1 MYCEIQP
8 FDVEKSYFDERQPR
22 GVILSGGPETVTSGD
37 TPRIPERLLELE
49 IPILGICYGMQAL
62 AAQLGGGVKSSAHR
76 EFGHAE
82 IDLHGGSEL
91 LGTLDPDS
99 HGKAQVWMS
108 HGDKVTDLPEGLAL
122 PLARRAPRLRQW
134 RIRQNEFTRFNFI
147 QRLRIPQTEII

>member
-37 TPRIPERLLELE
+37 TPRLPERLLELE

-82 IDLHGGSEL
+82 IDLHGGSAVSYTHL
-91 LGTLDPDS
+91 TLPT
-99 HGKAQVWMS
+99 KA
-108 HGDKVTDLPEGLAL
+108 
-122 PLARRAPRLRQW
+122 
-134 RIRQNEFTRFNFI
+134 
-147 QRLRIPQTEII
+147 